1 MKQQN
6 KLYEDILSAS
16 AVDAFS
22 GYIREFLSA
31 LKLSS
36 RDISRYTV
44 SAEEILL
51 NYLEKNYG
59 EAKIRLSVGKRF
71 FRNFIQLEI
80 EGDADN
86 LYHSDTNEYSVLGDQ
101 ILQSLGL
108 SPEYSYSGGKNT
120 YFFRIK
126 KKSIN
131 PFLSLVISLAS
142 AILAGFGGLFIPDG
156 ARNIIL
162 DSFLV
167 PLHDTFLNA
176 LGCIAG
182 PMIFLSVAWGIYG
195 IGDAS
200 TLKRIGKRLITGYIG
215 TVSVCAVVV
224 GILFIPLFSL
234 NFSASSDTFSE
245 LSSIL
250 SMFLGIIP
258 KNIFSPFTEGNTMQI
273 IFLAVIIGTVM
284 LFLGQKTTA
293 VAKAVEQINYIVQF
307 LIEAISKLV
316 PYFIF
321 IIIVKMIWS
330 DSFSVFAKV
339 GKMFGLFILA
349 VIIMLILVITYTA
362 IRNRVN
368 PLLLIK
374 KGIPT
379 FLIAITTA
387 SSAAAFGTNI
397 KACRTQYGIS
407 DTISSFGLPLGMVT
421 FKPATA
427 LSYLVIALSFAEIYK
442 VSISPAWFI
451 MMLLTSIILSLA
463 TPPIPGGAI
472 TAYTVLLTQ
481 LSIPSTALAIVLAC
495 DTIFDFI
502 NTGCDQFLLPF
513 AIINQ
518 SGKLGMLNNDMLKSN
533 TDINL
538 PWRKKK

>member
-86 LYHSDTNEYSVLGDQ
+86 LYHSDTNEYSVLGNQ

-182 PMIFLSVAWGIYG
+182 PMVFLSVAWGIYG

-224 GILFIPLFSL
+224 GALFIPLFSL

-368 PLLLIK
+368 PMLLIK

-407 DTISSFGLPLGMVT
+407 DTVSSFGLPLGMVT

-427 LSYLVIALSFAEIYK
+427 LSYLVISLSFAEIYK

>member
-1 MKQQN
+1 MKSQN

-22 GYIREFLSA
+22 GYIREFLTA
-31 LKLSS
+31 QKFSS

-44 SAEEILL
+44 STEEILL
-51 NYLEKNYG
+51 NYIEKNFG

-71 FRNFIQLEI
+71 FRSFIQLEV
-80 EGDADN
+80 EGNPDN
-86 LYHSDTNEYSVLGDQ
+86 VYRSDNDKHSVLGDQ

-131 PFLSLVISLAS
+131 PFLSLIISLAS
-142 AILAGFGGLFIPDG
+142 AILAGFGGMLLPDG
-156 ARNIIL
+156 VRNVVL
-162 DSFLV
+162 NDFLI

-200 TLKRIGKRLITGYIG
+200 TLKRIGKRLITGYLG
-215 TVSVCAVVV
+215 TVSVCAVIIGV
-224 GILFIPLFSL
+224 LFIPLFSL
-234 NFSASSDTFSE
+234 NHSASSDTFSE
-245 LSSIL
+245 ISSIL

-258 KNIFSPFTEGNTMQI
+258 KNIFSPFTDGNTMQI

-307 LIEAISKLV
+307 LIEAVSRLV

-330 DSFSVFAKV
+330 DSFSVFTKV
-339 GKMFGLFILA
+339 GKMFGLFIAA
-349 VIIMLILVITYTA
+349 VIIMLILVISYTA
-362 IRNRVN
+362 IKNRIN
-368 PLLLIK
+368 PMLLIK

-397 KACRTQYGIS
+397 KACRSQYGIS

-427 LSYLVIALSFAEIYK
+427 LSYLVISLSFAEFYNIS
-442 VSISPAWFI
+442 VSPAWFI

-513 AIINQ
+513 VLTNQ
-518 SGKLGMLNNDMLKSN
+518 AGKLGMLNSDILKSN
-533 TDINL
+533 TKVNL
-538 PWRKKK
+538 PGRKKK